1 VAGPFTHACRKDT
14 DFSRNVVRSE
24 TKLIERF
31 VKALRALPTPLPERR
46 PRLQRSL
53 QGNLSEFLV
62 YDLGS
67 DYWALFEKKWAW
79 AANATTPW
87 KKSSDPG
94 LDILAIQNSQ
104 PLRLLVTEV
113 KSSAISG
120 SKLISGKSSTLK
132 ADFNG
137 LFSSTAQ
144 GRLAMRI
151 GAVLSD
157 LELKMG
163 RHDLVEPIKAL
174 VGTNPSSSPGVHLL
188 GVLVC
193 CLGAS
198 PQDQSRRERAFAR
211 LHRWLMRKGWTS
223 AQIQLRTIEVS
234 DVKKFLR
241 KAIRRVVR

>member
-1 VAGPFTHACRKDT
+1 M
-14 DFSRNVVRSE
+14 RSE
-24 TKLIERF
+24 TKLINRF
-31 VKALRALPTPLPERR
+31 VKSLSALPAPLPERR
-46 PRLQRSL
+46 PRLHRSL

-67 DYWALFEKKWAW
+67 DYWALFEKKWTW
-79 AANATTPW
+79 TANATTPW

-94 LDILAIQNSQ
+94 LDILAIQHNQ
-104 PLRLLVTEV
+104 PLKLLVTEV

-120 SKLISGKSSTLK
+120 SKLVSGKGSTLK

-137 LFSSTAQ
+137 LFSSNAQ

-151 GAVLSD
+151 GAILSD
-157 LELKMG
+157 LEFKMG

-193 CLGAS
+193 CLGDSAR
-198 PQDQSRRERAFAR
+198 DQARRERAFAR
-211 LHRWLMRKGWTS
+211 LHRWLLRKGWTP
-223 AQIQLRTIEVS
+223 AQIQLRTIEVA

-241 KAIRRVVR
+241 RAIKRVVR